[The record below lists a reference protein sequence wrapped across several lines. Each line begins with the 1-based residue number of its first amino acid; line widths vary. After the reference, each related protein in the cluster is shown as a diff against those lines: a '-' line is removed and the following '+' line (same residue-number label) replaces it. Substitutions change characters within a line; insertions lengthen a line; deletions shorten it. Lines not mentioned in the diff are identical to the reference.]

1 MQLEQDG
8 SDMRNE
14 SNETPLDVA
23 HGNVLNAMA
32 LDIRQRYDYVKY
44 ASAFDKQVLRHLITE
59 YEKLVY
65 LYHHD
70 SDGTIEALV
79 V

>member
-1 MQLEQDG
+1 MKLEQDG
-8 SDMRNE
+8 FDMRNE
-14 SNETPLDVA
+14 NNETPLDVA

-32 LDIRQRYDYVKY
+32 QDIKQRYDYIKY
-44 ASAFDKQVLRHLITE
+44 ASAFDKQVLRQIKE
-59 YEKLVY
+59 YENLCY
-65 LYHHD
+65 LYKHD

>member
-1 MQLEQDG
+1 MKLEQDG

-44 ASAFDKQVLRHLITE
+44 ASAFDKQVLRHLINE
-59 YEKLVY
+59 YEKFCY

>member
-1 MQLEQDG
+1 MKLEQDG
-8 SDMRNE
+8 FDMRNE
-14 SNETPLDVA
+14 NNETPLDVA

-32 LDIRQRYDYVKY
+32 LDIRQRYDYIKY
-44 ASAFDKQVLRHLITE
+44 ASAFDKQVLRRQIKE
-59 YEKLVY
+59 YEKLVHRY
-65 LYHHD
+65 KHD